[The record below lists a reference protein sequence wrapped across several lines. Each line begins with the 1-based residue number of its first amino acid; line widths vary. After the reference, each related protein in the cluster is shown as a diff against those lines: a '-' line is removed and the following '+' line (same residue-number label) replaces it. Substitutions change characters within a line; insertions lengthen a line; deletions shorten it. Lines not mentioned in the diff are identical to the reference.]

1 MSFFEHLGMAPSDP
15 ILGLTLAFAADERR
29 DKVNLGAGVYKT
41 ADLKPYILTSVKEAE
56 RVLLKEE
63 TSKDYL
69 PMAGDGDFIEQT
81 KKLVLGEFT
90 DDRIF
95 AIQSIGGTGALKV
108 GGELLLKSGCKRIF
122 LSDPTWDNHRR
133 IFTQMGFEVETY
145 PYYDWKE
152 CRFDFEAMYH
162 AIEKMHEGDVII
174 LQTCCHNPTGLNPT
188 YEQWK
193 ELCALIKKRRLIPF
207 FDNAYQGFGESIEK
221 DVAPIR
227 LFVKE
232 GLEVL
237 IAASYSKN
245 FGLYAERTGVLF
257 TVCQDGKVAKRV
269 GSQIKKC
276 VRGIYSTPPC
286 HGARIVATV
295 LKDPKLRKLWEA
307 ELATMRCRIEET
319 RNAFLTALKAK
330 GLQKFEFLEKQRGMF
345 SYTGLKQH
353 EVDKLIAEYAI
364 YMPGDGR
371 VNVAGLNS
379 ENLDY
384 VVDAIYETT
393 KIL

>member
-1 MSFFEHLGMAPSDP
+1 MSFFEHLEIAPPDP

-29 DKVNLGAGVYKT
+29 NKVNLGAGVYKA

-56 RVLLKEE
+56 RILLKEE
-63 TSKDYL
+63 TSKDYS
-69 PMAGDGDFIEQT
+69 PMVGDGGFIEQT
-81 KKLVLGEFT
+81 KRLVLGDLG

-95 AIQSIGGTGALKV
+95 AIQSIGGTGALNI
-108 GGELLLKSGCKRIF
+108 GGGLLLKSGSKRLF

-152 CRFDFEAMYH
+152 CRLDFGAMCH
-162 AIEKMHEGDVII
+162 AVEKMHEGDVIV
-174 LQTCCHNPTGLNPT
+174 LHTCCHNPTGLDPT
-188 YEQWK
+188 FEQWK
-193 ELCALIKKRRLIPF
+193 ELCSLIKKRKVIPF
-207 FDNAYQGFGESIEK
+207 FDNAYQGFGESVEE
-221 DVAPIR
+221 DVAPIH

-245 FGLYAERTGVLF
+245 FGLYAERTGILF
-257 TVCQDGKVAKRV
+257 VVCRDKKVAKRV
-269 GSQIKKC
+269 SSQIKKR
-276 VRGIYSTPPC
+276 VRGIYSSSPC
-286 HGARIVATV
+286 HGARIVATI
-295 LKDPKLRKLWEA
+295 LKDPQLRKIWEA
-307 ELATMRCRIEET
+307 ELAAMRSRLREMRT
-319 RNAFLTALKAK
+319 AFLAALKAK
-330 GLQKFEFLEKQRGMF
+330 GLQKFEFIEHQRGMF

-353 EVDKLIAEYAI
+353 EVDQMIAEYAI
-364 YMPGDGR
+364 YMSRDGR

-384 VVDAIYETT
+384 VVEAIYATA